1 MDNASIFKLLES
13 QENNFNTRLDKL
25 ELYVSG
31 AISLNH
37 ANIINE
43 LDPIR
48 KGQDHIIEQNV
59 IRNGRMEKS
68 EEDIKCLRR
77 ETMFGRWLEKHPLP
91 AALIILAIVMLGAL
105 AVDIYRVNVNKT
117 IENATGIVI
126 EPRDADVQ

>member
-1 MDNASIFKLLES
+1 MDNASIFKLLEN
-13 QENNFNTRLDKL
+13 QDKNFNTRIDKL

-48 KGQDHIIEQNV
+48 IGQDQMIKQDI
-59 IRNGRMEKS
+59 IRNGRIEKA
-68 EEDIKCLRR
+68 EGDIKCVRN
-77 ETMFGRWLEKHPLP
+77 ETMFMRWLEKHPLP
-91 AALIILAIVMLGAL
+91 AALIVLAIVMLGAL

-117 IENATGIVI
+117 IENTTGIVI
-126 EPRDADVQ
+126 EQRDADVQ

>member
-13 QENNFNTRLDKL
+13 QEKNFNTRLDKL